1 MTCFCL
7 PKAFSKA
14 TLPAIAALSLIAI
27 APAAEASS
35 QENLRN
41 CKAQL
46 VLDGIVTESSER
58 VSLEKAKRRTI
69 TLSVKDADGS
79 EREVMCRISKGEIT
93 SIEVDGELH
102 VAKPSDTGSGN

>member
-7 PKAFSKA
+7 PSLSKA
-14 TLPAIAALSLIAI
+14 ALPAVAALGMIAI
-27 APAAEASS
+27 APAADASS

-46 VLDGIVTESSER
+46 VLDGIVTESTER

-69 TLSVKDADGS
+69 TLNVKDSNGS
-79 EREVMCRISKGEIT
+79 EREVMCRISKGEVT
-93 SIEVDGELH
+93 AVEVDGELY
-102 VAKPSDTGSGN
+102 VAKPVETAAGN